1 MHDRLVHADEEDNS
15 GSGLNTEKKSFSCSK
30 CDKVFNKQRGLK
42 IHEKM
47 HRRSSAVKS
56 IKIKRE

>member
-15 GSGLNTEKKSFSCSK
+15 GSGLSTEKKSFSCSK
-30 CDKVFNKQRGLK
+30 CDKVFKKRHGLK

-47 HRRSSAVKS
+47 HRQNSAVKS
-56 IKIKRE
+56 IKIKHE